1 MQSHGIKVKKTTIG
15 DRVSINFSNLEKKNI
30 SRGSTLFDI
39 NELEA
44 VKNIIA
50 KVNMVKKTKWLLKN
64 NQRVHVNIGTSHII
78 GTVKKLSKAIRSN
91 ESSNVLI
98 ILQKPIVVLNGQKF
112 IIRSLS
118 PSETIAGGEI
128 LHQQNK
134 DYGKKELSFLLKN
147 LTCETK
153 ERLLSLV
160 SFSWKNI
167 KKISHYSKILNISN
181 EKVLDLAKKV
191 GINIFKDF
199 LYLKSNLMKC
209 SNIIEEVI
217 LKYHDE
223 NPLIEKLS
231 KTKAEALLKMSKSLI
246 DLSLQESR
254 SNVVIFEDGYALK
267 QHKVVIKDDNKIL
280 STEIQKK
287 LIDSK
292 FHFLNSNDLVDTNEK
307 KQKEILYALKK
318 KKKLIEITA
327 NCWIHTITLK
337 IIKNILKEHFIKKDE
352 IAISEFKKMTS
363 TSRKYAIPLLE
374 FLDRIQLTERKG
386 NNRVKGVNFEK

>member
-1 MQSHGIKVKKTTIG
+1 M
-15 DRVSINFSNLEKKNI
+15 
-30 SRGSTLFDI
+30 
-39 NELEA
+39 
-44 VKNIIA
+44 
-50 KVNMVKKTKWLLKN
+50 
-64 NQRVHVNIGTSHII
+64 
-78 GTVKKLSKAIRSN
+78 
-91 ESSNVLI
+91 
-98 ILQKPIVVLNGQKF
+98 
-112 IIRSLS
+112 
-118 PSETIAGGEI
+118 
-128 LHQQNK
+128 
-134 DYGKKELSFLLKN
+134 
-147 LTCETK
+147 
-153 ERLLSLV
+153 
-160 SFSWKNI
+160 
-167 KKISHYSKILNISN
+167 
-181 EKVLDLAKKV
+181 DLAKKV

-223 NPLIEKLS
+223 NPLIEKLT

-280 STEIQKK
+280 SSEIQKK

-327 NCWIHTITLK
+327 NCWIHISTLK

-374 FLDRIQLTERKG
+374 FLDRTQLTERKG